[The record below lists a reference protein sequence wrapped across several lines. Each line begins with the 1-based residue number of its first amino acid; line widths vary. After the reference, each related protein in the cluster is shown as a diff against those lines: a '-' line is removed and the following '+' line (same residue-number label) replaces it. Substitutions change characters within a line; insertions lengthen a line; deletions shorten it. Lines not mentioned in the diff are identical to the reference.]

1 MVRLVGCALLT
12 VIPRIY
18 TLEKQTFGRDTEDS
32 DTERSV
38 LITDRSDPDV
48 VFRKALDK
56 ELQKIAKFYIE
67 KEREIFREIDVL
79 AGDMEEWERGVR
91 TFDEQMGDSEMA
103 SGSRSIGDALATFRI
118 PSRRHAPDDDD
129 SDDDDDYEDENN
141 TTGLLRRLRK
151 RPSTIGRHSAYEGG
165 SRSGSRP
172 RMRRRSSTAGLDDF
186 QRMRR
191 NALFDA
197 QVGLAKRCV
206 AVFVSLRELK
216 SYIQLNKT
224 GFSKA
229 LKKYDKTLMRSL
241 RQPYIESVVNQAN
254 PFLESTMKNVDTKI
268 ATVEQMYGRLATD
281 GDIEVARRELRL
293 HLREHVVWE
302 RNTVWREMIGIERK
316 AQAANMGLKRTL
328 LGSDPEPGEERLQ
341 GDDPYQAGDKKF
353 YTPIGNIT
361 CPSWLFSGN
370 FFVLL
375 GCLCIFVLLLTM
387 PIMKSEVQQNCLAM
401 LVFVSLLWATEVG
414 FLPLKLGGIRIDQS
428 TGDTSFCHIP
438 PHPILG
444 CLIGC
449 GAFGCEAIC

>member
-1 MVRLVGCALLT
+1 LY
-12 VIPRIY
+12 RIY
-18 TLEKQTFGRDTEDS
+18 TLEKQTFGRETEDS

-38 LITDRSDPDV
+38 LITERADPDV

-56 ELQKIAKFYIE
+56 ELQKIVKFYIE
-67 KEREIFREIDVL
+67 KEGEIFREIDVL
-79 AGDMEEWERGVR
+79 ASDMEEWERDVGI
-91 TFDEQMGDSEMA
+91 FDEQMGNPEVS
-103 SGSRSIGDALATFRI
+103 SGSRSIGDALATFKI

-129 SDDDDDYEDENN
+129 SASDDEYEDENN
-141 TTGLLRRLRK
+141 TTGLLRRLKR
-151 RPSTIGRHSAYEGG
+151 RPSTIGRQSACEGA

-172 RMRRRSSTAGLDDF
+172 GMRRRSSMTGLDDF
-186 QRMRR
+186 QRMKR
-191 NALFDA
+191 NALFDS
-197 QVGLAKRCV
+197 QLSLAKRCV
-206 AVFVSLRELK
+206 ALFVSLRELK

-241 RQPYIESVVNQAN
+241 RQPYMENVVNQAY
-254 PFLESTMKNVDTKI
+254 PFQESTMRNVDVKI
-268 ATVEQMYGRLATD
+268 ATVEQMYARLAAD
-281 GDIEVARRELRL
+281 ADIEVARRELRL

-341 GDDPYQAGDKKF
+341 GDDPYQAGGKKF
-353 YTPIGNIT
+353 HTPLGSVT
-361 CPSWLFSGN
+361 CPNWLFSGN

-414 FLPLKLGGIRIDQS
+414 FLLLK
-428 TGDTSFCHIP
+428 T
-438 PHPILG
+438 
-444 CLIGC
+444 
-449 GAFGCEAIC
+449 

>member
-1 MVRLVGCALLT
+1 MLT
-12 VIPRIY
+12 VASRIY
-18 TLEKQTFGRDTEDS
+18 TLEKQTFGRETEDS

-48 VFRKALDK
+48 VFKKALDN
-56 ELQKIAKFYIE
+56 ELQKITKFYIG
-67 KEREIFREIDVL
+67 KERELFREIDVL
-79 AGDMEEWERGVR
+79 ARDMGEWERDVA
-91 TFDEQMGDSEMA
+91 TFDGQVGNPEAS

-129 SDDDDDYEDENN
+129 SVSEDDYEDEGN
-141 TTGLLRRLRK
+141 TTGLLRRLKK
-151 RPSTIGRHSAYEGG
+151 RPSTIGRQSTFEGAP
-165 SRSGSRP
+165 RSGSRSRP
-172 RMRRRSSTAGLDDF
+172 GMRRRSSTTGLDDF
-186 QRMRR
+186 QRMKR

-197 QVGLAKRCV
+197 QLSLAKRCV
-206 AVFVSLRELK
+206 ALFVSLRELK

-241 RQPYIESVVNQAN
+241 RQPYVENVASQAY
-254 PFLESTMKNVDTKI
+254 PFQESTMKSVDAKI
-268 ATVEQMYGRLATD
+268 ATVEQMYAKLATD

-341 GDDPYQAGDKKF
+341 GDDPYQTGGKKF
-353 YTPIGNIT
+353 HTPLGNVT

-375 GCLCIFVLLLTM
+375 ACLCIFVLMLTM

-401 LVFVSLLWATEVG
+401 LVFVSLLWATEV
-414 FLPLKLGGIRIDQS
+414 
-428 TGDTSFCHIP
+428 SFFF
-438 PHPILG
+438 PILLV
-444 CLIGC
+444 LIL
-449 GAFGCEAIC
+449 IRV